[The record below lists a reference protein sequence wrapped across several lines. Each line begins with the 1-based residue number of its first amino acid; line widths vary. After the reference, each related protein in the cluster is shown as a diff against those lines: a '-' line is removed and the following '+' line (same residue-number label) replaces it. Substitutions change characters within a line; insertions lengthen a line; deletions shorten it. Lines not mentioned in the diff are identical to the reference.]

1 MHEDVTQKI
10 KVYFTAEGYKE
21 LNLENLHE
29 SLKPDLAFKMGE
41 KTIFIN
47 IIDLEVVKDRSRFLK
62 KLMGTVAMSDIC
74 EEVYVAIPKILAT
87 SIDTA
92 AFKEHGIGMLI
103 IDKTVRKVLEAE
115 RRKIAAKEDLNRKF
129 ETIETRLNHLEKA
142 VANLET
148 ELIRL
153 ENLKHI
159 QVNPPEDARI
169 NLLESEVQDLRRN
182 MERIVEKLAEIERK
196 LLGTKKIK
204 EEVKI
209 GRLPITEG
217 KMKIPSGELPSYLQE
232 NPWLEILS
240 SKRGKSD
247 EIK

>member
-1 MHEDVTQKI
+1 
-10 KVYFTAEGYKE
+10 
-21 LNLENLHE
+21 
-29 SLKPDLAFKMGE
+29 MGE